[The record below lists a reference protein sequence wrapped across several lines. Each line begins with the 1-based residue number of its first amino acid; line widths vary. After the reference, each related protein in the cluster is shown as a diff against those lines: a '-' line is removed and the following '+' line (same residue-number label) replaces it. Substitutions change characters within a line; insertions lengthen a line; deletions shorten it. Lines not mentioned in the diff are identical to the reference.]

1 MKAKNE
7 NRLIRAH
14 ARGNKER
21 ARSRAGGWS
30 ARLREE
36 EEPDGS
42 ADAALWVWSWDEICR
57 LSCVTCCFG
66 ANVSSV
72 YLVRGKLLIKANK
85 CSAR

>member
-7 NRLIRAH
+7 NCLTRAH

-21 ARSRAGGWS
+21 TQSRASGPTT
-30 ARLREE
+30 RLREE

-42 ADAALWVWSWDEICR
+42 ADAALWVWIWDEICR

-85 CSAR
+85 